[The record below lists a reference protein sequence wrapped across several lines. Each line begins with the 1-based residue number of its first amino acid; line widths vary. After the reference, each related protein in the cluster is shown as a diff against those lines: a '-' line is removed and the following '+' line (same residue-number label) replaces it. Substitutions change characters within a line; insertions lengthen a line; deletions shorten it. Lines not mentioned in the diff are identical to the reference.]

1 MACQEFTV
9 LYTHQKTKKS
19 KIWQDGVLKTST
31 GGNKATLFDDR
42 GQCLESVFV
51 KSQVKPGD
59 DLESDRYLITIEA
72 AEVTENCRSEL
83 PKKTEAPI
91 LNRNHLKPT
100 GLSLPHLPVGLKRKH
115 TGFQGP
121 RQVEKKMMPMED
133 DAAIISPTSKWS
145 QSSFP
150 SQLHITSPLFST
162 ICKKDA
168 ETNLP
173 SRSNN
178 DACTSSDRDGMSVSS
193 LVSTSYI
200 GIPKEMIHNRNQS
213 ISISGQME
221 SNCQTINGVA
231 VSQNLRSKAEIIAL
245 LKSKPT
251 QLCKEQKPSE
261 ITECFSGD
269 QPSENTG
276 ILFKRKSETLS
287 GHMDNSDRESAK
299 NIQHQYT
306 TEKTITHNH
315 WDVYMLPNS
324 AELSCDKEVTV
335 RRHDK
340 TSNLGLD
347 LQDPYNPKASQ
358 FMTAFVQP
366 VEKELNY
373 SRMELTDHER
383 QYSWDCKTVSQASA
397 SSRTDW
403 ATQLPTI
410 NESFGKDQPNTCVL
424 SESNINKECNIQ
436 FVSSSEDV
444 YSRSTNG
451 SITFE
456 TNLPKSNENVVT
468 ESLKDSKVSSAQSQ
482 SEPLPRINSASVVN
496 ESRISGHVTWA
507 GSGAISEELTVC
519 EDVSDQAEQFMEINF
534 NLLDAFDFS
543 DTEDKVVCES
553 NMFSQG
559 SACLTKGA
567 MAQNGERRVHRNCE
581 VMLHSNE
588 EGVVKYSTVLG
599 ERDDNEIRESL
610 PLKLGDETC
619 EGCDKSVKDALTPL
633 IELGQSGA
641 ENIIEGMNASTLNTE
656 TPSSKKDLSFSP
668 VCTVSDLI
676 VNKKCSNDFVHSR
689 VSNYECDTR
698 NNKFEKTEIISYVPA
713 TLQTS
718 VMDKN
723 PEKDVVHLGGTNSQD
738 STLENYL
745 GASGDDMK
753 PISPLQALSLK
764 ACNSDDLCQY
774 ITGKYCT
781 AFDKEHTRVSR
792 TATYPLTKRHS
803 TSKEAGIGE
812 TEFENGLSI
821 MPSIHE
827 AREGERMG
835 TDCLKHLAQIDN
847 SSGLPQLAND
857 ITLLRSLTEHK
868 TALESL
874 QMMEDNNGL
883 LYQRETTKEKSE
895 PAEELEARQQ
905 LAEVSYS
912 EDMQTSYLYFDPP
925 EVVQSS
931 MNNEVE
937 KSVAAFQALVPGQ
950 GTFDHQSKPAEFQGH
965 QVQGSATSELVMR
978 PPYSQLGWNQYPDTV
993 EHESL
998 TTDNY
1003 LLSPQ
1008 LSSSSVMT
1016 GLIQSPGSRSLREE
1030 DLNFITEDNF
1040 QNKCDFIEDPV
1051 PSASLMLNFTTSSHS
1066 DFNLRL
1072 TQWTSWEPNK
1082 MPLLRVLEEV
1092 FQVLSVQQVPS
1103 LNSDS
1108 MSPTPMSEE
1117 NRIDIQEQKSLTSRC
1132 LPSDKDNSAYLF
1144 RIEES
1149 SCSGDGNLSRLP
1161 STLRTRTPLIIV
1173 PATEEIPDSEV
1184 YYSGVIDCEEVQQSF
1199 GSPTVN
1205 FYDKSGEFPVCAFG
1219 PEDRKYETSVPVECL
1234 QEREREFIQPVFSKA
1249 TSQNRQS
1256 KWLKYQNTAQCD
1268 VITQNRGDVKLTDY
1282 FCAENVFGMPHAD
1295 TRESQSDDMNKSLPD
1310 SVHLQMIKG
1319 ILGKHGRN
1327 FSSQDSVSEGKIISL
1342 HLNQIP
1348 IAEEA
1353 QKVLAQ
1359 LTHRGVIGGTQDVSI
1374 SELSF
1379 PSGDKVKC
1387 TNLPKRQ
1394 TYIPTVFQSY
1404 VHYKQIFTAALTEQL
1419 NILFFELSQRL
1430 HKALSKVNTSFCKS
1444 VKDGQEGS
1452 KENCV
1457 PLCNH
1462 KHPAKLVMVKKE
1474 GQNKGRLFYTCDA
1487 PKTDQCK
1494 FFKWIE
1500 EVNPGQLKSRHS
1512 LVLHDIKSIGAY
1524 LRCQKISI
1532 YEDCQLLVRR
1542 AFDVQRKHC
1551 SKLKK
1556 LMIANA
1562 RFDGDSKSKL
1572 YLKLSRKEYSSVY
1585 SKDDLW
1591 VVSKTL
1597 FFESLDT
1604 FIACSAFFGPS
1615 SSNEVELLPLKGYYP
1630 SHWCSNMIV
1639 HALLVCNAST
1649 ELTTLRNMLEY
1660 FNPATVPL
1668 MKYLLKMPFRAE
1680 NANRVNKKKFI
1691 PPALNTKSTM
1701 MCGLLSPEVTLG
1713 LARKMIQTFQL
1724 NPDQASAL
1732 IQIAQMMASH
1742 DNDVQMEKQQ
1752 AFPITIIHGVFGA
1765 GKSYL
1770 LSVVVLFLV
1779 QLFESSEAAEGSRPT
1794 PWKLLIASSTN
1805 VAVDRVLLGLL
1816 DLGFE
1821 DFIRVGSVRKIAKP
1835 VLPYSLHAGS
1845 GSENEQLKELLALM
1859 KKDLTPAEK
1868 IYVRKSIEQH
1878 KLGTNKAILQQ
1889 VRVVGA
1895 TCAACPF
1902 PSMNNLKFPVVV
1914 LDECSQM
1921 TEPVSLLPI
1930 ARFECEK
1937 LILVG
1942 DPKQLPPTIQG
1953 SEGSHD
1959 NGLEQTLF
1967 DRLCLMGHDAVFLR
1981 TQYRCHPAI
1990 SAVVN
1995 DLFYEG
2001 NLLDGISEMDRS
2013 PLLDWLPT
2021 LCFFNVNG
2029 AEQIERDNS
2038 FYNMAEVY
2046 FVIKLIQS
2054 LIASGIEG
2062 SMIGVITLYKS
2073 QMYKIYNL
2081 LSAVHS
2087 DALEIKAVQV
2097 STVDA
2102 FQGAEKEIIVLSC
2115 VRTRQVGFIDSEKR
2129 MNVALTRGKRHLLI
2143 VGNLACLSKNKLWG
2157 RVIHHCEGRENG
2169 LQHVSQYEQQLNN
2182 ILKYYLEKKK
2192 GEKNKQKKEIKKS
2205 FTSGKVLL
2213 PT

>member
-1 MACQEFTV
+1 
-9 LYTHQKTKKS
+9 
-19 KIWQDGVLKTST
+19 
-31 GGNKATLFDDR
+31 
-42 GQCLESVFV
+42 
-51 KSQVKPGD
+51 
-59 DLESDRYLITIEA
+59 
-72 AEVTENCRSEL
+72 
-83 PKKTEAPI
+83 
-91 LNRNHLKPT
+91 
-100 GLSLPHLPVGLKRKH
+100 
-115 TGFQGP
+115 
-121 RQVEKKMMPMED
+121 
-133 DAAIISPTSKWS
+133 
-145 QSSFP
+145 
-150 SQLHITSPLFST
+150 
-162 ICKKDA
+162 
-168 ETNLP
+168 
-173 SRSNN
+173 
-178 DACTSSDRDGMSVSS
+178 
-193 LVSTSYI
+193 
-200 GIPKEMIHNRNQS
+200 
-213 ISISGQME
+213 
-221 SNCQTINGVA
+221 
-231 VSQNLRSKAEIIAL
+231 
-245 LKSKPT
+245 
-251 QLCKEQKPSE
+251 
-261 ITECFSGD
+261 
-269 QPSENTG
+269 
-276 ILFKRKSETLS
+276 
-287 GHMDNSDRESAK
+287 
-299 NIQHQYT
+299 
-306 TEKTITHNH
+306 
-315 WDVYMLPNS
+315 
-324 AELSCDKEVTV
+324 
-335 RRHDK
+335 
-340 TSNLGLD
+340 
-347 LQDPYNPKASQ
+347 
-358 FMTAFVQP
+358 
-366 VEKELNY
+366 
-373 SRMELTDHER
+373 
-383 QYSWDCKTVSQASA
+383 
-397 SSRTDW
+397 
-403 ATQLPTI
+403 
-410 NESFGKDQPNTCVL
+410 
-424 SESNINKECNIQ
+424 
-436 FVSSSEDV
+436 
-444 YSRSTNG
+444 
-451 SITFE
+451 
-456 TNLPKSNENVVT
+456 
-468 ESLKDSKVSSAQSQ
+468 
-482 SEPLPRINSASVVN
+482 
-496 ESRISGHVTWA
+496 
-507 GSGAISEELTVC
+507 
-519 EDVSDQAEQFMEINF
+519 
-534 NLLDAFDFS
+534 
-543 DTEDKVVCES
+543 
-553 NMFSQG
+553 
-559 SACLTKGA
+559 
-567 MAQNGERRVHRNCE
+567 
-581 VMLHSNE
+581 
-588 EGVVKYSTVLG
+588 
-599 ERDDNEIRESL
+599 
-610 PLKLGDETC
+610 
-619 EGCDKSVKDALTPL
+619 
-633 IELGQSGA
+633 
-641 ENIIEGMNASTLNTE
+641 
-656 TPSSKKDLSFSP
+656 
-668 VCTVSDLI
+668 
-676 VNKKCSNDFVHSR
+676 
-689 VSNYECDTR
+689 
-698 NNKFEKTEIISYVPA
+698 
-713 TLQTS
+713 
-718 VMDKN
+718 
-723 PEKDVVHLGGTNSQD
+723 
-738 STLENYL
+738 
-745 GASGDDMK
+745 
-753 PISPLQALSLK
+753 
-764 ACNSDDLCQY
+764 
-774 ITGKYCT
+774 
-781 AFDKEHTRVSR
+781 
-792 TATYPLTKRHS
+792 
-803 TSKEAGIGE
+803 
-812 TEFENGLSI
+812 
-821 MPSIHE
+821 
-827 AREGERMG
+827 
-835 TDCLKHLAQIDN
+835 
-847 SSGLPQLAND
+847 
-857 ITLLRSLTEHK
+857 
-868 TALESL
+868 
-874 QMMEDNNGL
+874 
-883 LYQRETTKEKSE
+883 
-895 PAEELEARQQ
+895 
-905 LAEVSYS
+905 
-912 EDMQTSYLYFDPP
+912 
-925 EVVQSS
+925 
-931 MNNEVE
+931 MNNEVK
-937 KSVAAFQALVPGQ
+937 KSVAALVAVAPGQ
-950 GTFDHQSKPAEFQGH
+950 GTFDHQSK
-965 QVQGSATSELVMR
+965 
-978 PPYSQLGWNQYPDTV
+978 
-993 EHESL
+993 
-998 TTDNY
+998 
-1003 LLSPQ
+1003 
-1008 LSSSSVMT
+1008 
-1016 GLIQSPGSRSLREE
+1016 SPGSSSLTED

-1040 QNKCDFIEDPV
+1040 QKKCDFIEDPI
-1051 PSASLMLNFTTSSHS
+1051 PSASPVMLNFTTSSHS
-1066 DFNLRL
+1066 DFNLGL

-1082 MPLLRVLEEV
+1082 
-1092 FQVLSVQQVPS
+1092 VLSVQQVPS

-1108 MSPTPMSEE
+1108 MFPTPRSEE

-1132 LPSDKDNSAYLF
+1132 LPSDKDNSAYFF

-1161 STLRTRTPLIIV
+1161 STLRTRTPLITV

-1234 QEREREFIQPVFSKA
+1234 EERKGEFIQPVFSNA

-1256 KWLKYQNTAQCD
+1256 KWLKYQNRAQCD
-1268 VITQNRGDVKLTDY
+1268 LITQNRGDVKVTDY

-1295 TRESQSDDMNKSLPD
+1295 TRESQSDAMNKSLPD

-1353 QKVLAQ
+1353 QKVLGQ
-1359 LTHRGVIGGTQDVSI
+1359 LTHRGVIGGTQDISI

-1419 NILFFELSQRL
+1419 NILLFELSQRL

-1444 VKDGQEGS
+1444 VKGGREES

-1462 KHPAKLVMVKKE
+1462 NHPAKLVMVKKE

-1524 LRCQKISI
+1524 LRCQKISL
-1532 YEDCQLLVRR
+1532 YEDCQLLVR
-1542 AFDVQRKHC
+1542 
-1551 SKLKK
+1551 
-1556 LMIANA
+1556 
-1562 RFDGDSKSKL
+1562 
-1572 YLKLSRKEYSSVY
+1572 
-1585 SKDDLW
+1585 
-1591 VVSKTL
+1591 
-1597 FFESLDT
+1597 
-1604 FIACSAFFGPS
+1604 
-1615 SSNEVELLPLKGYYP
+1615 
-1630 SHWCSNMIV
+1630 
-1639 HALLVCNAST
+1639 
-1649 ELTTLRNMLEY
+1649 
-1660 FNPATVPL
+1660 
-1668 MKYLLKMPFRAE
+1668 PFRAE
-1680 NANRVNKKKFI
+1680 HANRVNKRKFI
-1691 PPALNTKSTM
+1691 PPALNTKTTM

-1732 IQIAQMMASH
+1732 IQIAQMMGSH
-1742 DNDVQMEKQQ
+1742 ENDVQMEKQQ

-1779 QLFESSEAAEGSRPT
+1779 QLFESSEAAEGTRPT

-1845 GSENEQLKELLALM
+1845 GSENEQLKELLAMM

-1868 IYVRKSIEQH
+1868 IYVRKSIEHH

-1953 SEGSHD
+1953 SEGAHD

-2013 PLLDWLPT
+2013 PLLDWLPA

-2029 AEQIERDNS
+2029 TEQIERDNS

-2046 FVIKLIQS
+2046 FIIKLIQS

-2143 VGNLACLSKNKLWG
+2143 VGNLACL
-2157 RVIHHCEGRENG
+2157 RRENG

-2192 GEKNKQKKEIKKS
+2192 EEKNKQKKEIKKS
-2205 FTSGKVLL
+2205 LSHQKKV
-2213 PT
+2213 

>member
-19 KIWQDGVLKTST
+19 KIWQDGVLKTSI
-31 GGNKATLFDDR
+31 GGNKVKNSAP
-42 GQCLESVFV
+42 FV
-51 KSQVKPGD
+51 LSAK
-59 DLESDRYLITIEA
+59 
-72 AEVTENCRSEL
+72 VTENCRSEL
-83 PKKTEAPI
+83 PKKTEAPT
-91 LNRNHLKPT
+91 LNRNSLKPT

-121 RQVEKKMMPMED
+121 RQVEKKMVPMED
-133 DAAIISPTSKWS
+133 DAAIISPSSKWS

-162 ICKKDA
+162 TCKKDS

-173 SRSNN
+173 SHSNN
-178 DACTSSDRDGMSVSS
+178 DACTSRDRDGMSVSS

-200 GIPKEMIHNRNQS
+200 RIPKEVICNRNHS

-221 SNCQTINGVA
+221 SNCQTVNGVA
-231 VSQNLRSKAEIIAL
+231 VSQSIRSKAQIIAL
-245 LKSKPT
+245 LNSKPT

-261 ITECFSGD
+261 ITECFSGC
-269 QPSENTG
+269 QPSESTG

-287 GHMDNSDRESAK
+287 GHMDNSDRESTK

-306 TEKTITHNH
+306 TEKTITNNR

-324 AELSCDKEVTV
+324 AELSCDEEVTE

-347 LQDPYNPKASQ
+347 LQDRYNPKASQ
-358 FMTAFVQP
+358 FVTAFVQP

-373 SRMELTDHER
+373 SHVKLTDDK
-383 QYSWDCKTVSQASA
+383 QYSCDCKTVSQASA
-397 SSRTDW
+397 FSRSDW
-403 ATQLPTI
+403 TTQLSTI
-410 NESFGKDQPNTCVL
+410 NESFGKDQPNTFVL
-424 SESNINKECNIQ
+424 SESNINKESNIQ

-451 SITFE
+451 FITFE
-456 TNLPKSNENVVT
+456 TNLPKSNEHAVT
-468 ESLKDSKVSSAQSQ
+468 ESPKDLEVSSAQSQ
-482 SEPLPRINSASVVN
+482 SEPLPRINSGSVVN
-496 ESRISGHVTWA
+496 EARISGDVTWA
-507 GSGAISEELTVC
+507 GPGAINEELTVC
-519 EDVSDQAEQFMEINF
+519 GDVSDQAEQFMEINF

-567 MAQNGERRVHRNCE
+567 VAQNGERRVHRNCE

-588 EGVVKYSTVLG
+588 ERVVKYSTMLG
-599 ERDDNEIRESL
+599 ERDDNQIRESL
-610 PLKLGDETC
+610 PLKLCDETC
-619 EGCDKSVKDALTPL
+619 EGFDKSVKDALTPSL
-633 IELGQSGA
+633 IELGHSGA
-641 ENIIEGMNASTLNTE
+641 ENIVEGMNASTLNIE
-656 TPSSKKDLSFSP
+656 TTGSKKGLDFSP
-668 VCTVSDLI
+668 V
-676 VNKKCSNDFVHSR
+676 
-689 VSNYECDTR
+689 
-698 NNKFEKTEIISYVPA
+698 
-713 TLQTS
+713 
-718 VMDKN
+718 
-723 PEKDVVHLGGTNSQD
+723 
-738 STLENYL
+738 
-745 GASGDDMK
+745 
-753 PISPLQALSLK
+753 
-764 ACNSDDLCQY
+764 
-774 ITGKYCT
+774 
-781 AFDKEHTRVSR
+781 
-792 TATYPLTKRHS
+792 
-803 TSKEAGIGE
+803 
-812 TEFENGLSI
+812 
-821 MPSIHE
+821 
-827 AREGERMG
+827 
-835 TDCLKHLAQIDN
+835 
-847 SSGLPQLAND
+847 SGLQHPVLLSQ
-857 ITLLRSLTEHK
+857 TLPSGSNTDPGSESLVPKLQVYLK
-868 TALESL
+868 TAHRS
-874 QMMEDNNGL
+874 
-883 LYQRETTKEKSE
+883 
-895 PAEELEARQQ
+895 
-905 LAEVSYS
+905 
-912 EDMQTSYLYFDPP
+912 
-925 EVVQSS
+925 
-931 MNNEVE
+931 
-937 KSVAAFQALVPGQ
+937 ALPV
-950 GTFDHQSKPAEFQGH
+950 EFQGH
-965 QVQGSATSELVMR
+965 QVQGSAASELVMR

-1008 LSSSSVMT
+1008 LSSSSIVT
-1016 GLIQSPGSRSLREE
+1016 GSI
-1030 DLNFITEDNF
+1030 
-1040 QNKCDFIEDPV
+1040 
-1051 PSASLMLNFTTSSHS
+1051 
-1066 DFNLRL
+1066 
-1072 TQWTSWEPNK
+1072 
-1082 MPLLRVLEEV
+1082 EV
-1092 FQVLSVQQVPS
+1092 FSSVQQVPL

-1108 MSPTPMSEE
+1108 MSPTPRSEE

-1132 LPSDKDNSAYLF
+1132 LPSDKDNS
-1144 RIEES
+1144 
-1149 SCSGDGNLSRLP
+1149 
-1161 STLRTRTPLIIV
+1161 
-1173 PATEEIPDSEV
+1173 
-1184 YYSGVIDCEEVQQSF
+1184 QSL

-1234 QEREREFIQPVFSKA
+1234 EERQGEFIQPVFSNA

-1268 VITQNRGDVKLTDY
+1268 LITQNRGDVKVTDY

-1295 TRESQSDDMNKSLPD
+1295 TGESQSDAMNKSLPN

-1327 FSSQDSVSEGKIISL
+1327 FSSQDSVSEGKILSL

-1353 QKVLAQ
+1353 QKVLGF
-1359 LTHRGVIGGTQDVSI
+1359 LMPSFVTLQDISI

-1419 NILFFELSQRL
+1419 NILLFELSQRL

-1444 VKDGQEGS
+1444 VKDGQEES

-1487 PKTDQCK
+1487 PKIDQCK

-1532 YEDCQLLVRR
+1532 YEECQLLVRR

-1562 RFDGDSKSKL
+1562 QFDGDSKSKL

-1630 SHWCSNMIV
+1630 SNWCSNMIV

-1668 MKYLLKMPFRAE
+1668 MKYLLKIAE
-1680 NANRVNKKKFI
+1680 HANRVNKRKFI

-1713 LARKMIQTFQL
+1713 LARKMIQRFQL
-1724 NPDQASAL
+1724 NTDQASAL
-1732 IQIAQMMASH
+1732 IQIAQMVALH
-1742 DNDVQMEKQQ
+1742 ENDVQMEKQQ

-1816 DLGFE
+1816 ELGFE

-1868 IYVRKSIEQH
+1868 IYVRKSIEHH

-1902 PSMNNLKFPVVV
+1902 PSMNNFKFPVVV

-1942 DPKQLPPTIQG
+1942 DPRQLPPTIQG
-1953 SEGSHD
+1953 SEGAHN

-2029 AEQIERDNS
+2029 TEQIERDNS

-2046 FVIKLIQS
+2046 FIIKLIQS

-2073 QMYKIYNL
+2073 QMYKISNL

-2143 VGNLACLSKNKLWG
+2143 VGNLACLSQNKLWG
-2157 RVIHHCEGRENG
+2157 RVIHHCEGVASALEDRIKIQND
-2169 LQHVSQYEQQLNN
+2169 LD
-2182 ILKYYLEKKK
+2182 KLEKWSEVNRMKF
-2192 GEKNKQKKEIKKS
+2192 NKDKC
-2205 FTSGKVLL
+2205 KVLHL
-2213 PT
+2213 RRNNQSVAHIQNGK

>member
-19 KIWQDGVLKTST
+19 KIWQDGVLKAGI

-42 GQCLESVFV
+42 GQCLESLFV
-51 KSQVKPGD
+51 KSQVKLGD

-72 AEVTENCRSEL
+72 AKVTENCRSEL

-91 LNRNHLKPT
+91 LNRNSLKPT

-121 RQVEKKMMPMED
+121 RQVEKKMVPMED
-133 DAAIISPTSKWS
+133 DTAIISPTSKWS

-162 ICKKDA
+162 TCKKDA
-168 ETNLP
+168 ETNLL
-173 SRSNN
+173 SHSNN
-178 DACTSSDRDGMSVSS
+178 DACTSSDRECMSVSS
-193 LVSTSYI
+193 LASTSYI
-200 GIPKEMIHNRNQS
+200 GIPKEVIHNRNQN

-231 VSQNLRSKAEIIAL
+231 VSQNIRSKAQIIAL

-261 ITECFSGD
+261 ITECFSGC

-276 ILFKRKSETLS
+276 ILFKQKSETLS
-287 GHMDNSDRESAK
+287 GHMDNSDRESTK

-306 TEKTITHNH
+306 TEKTITNNH

-324 AELSCDKEVTV
+324 AELSCDEEVTV

-340 TSNLGLD
+340 TSNLGLH

-358 FMTAFVQP
+358 FVTAFVQP

-383 QYSWDCKTVSQASA
+383 QYSSDSKTVSQASA

-403 ATQLPTI
+403 ATQLSSI
-410 NESFGKDQPNTCVL
+410 NESFGKEQPNTCVL
-424 SESNINKECNIQ
+424 SESNKNKESNIQ

-482 SEPLPRINSASVVN
+482 SEPLPRINSGSIAN

-507 GSGAISEELTVC
+507 GSGAINEELTIC
-519 EDVSDQAEQFMEINF
+519 GDVSDQAEPFMEINF

-543 DTEDKVVCES
+543 DIQDKVVCES

-567 MAQNGERRVHRNCE
+567 MAQNGERRFHRNCE

-588 EGVVKYSTVLG
+588 ERVVKYSAVLG
-599 ERDDNEIRESL
+599 ERDDNQIRESL
-610 PLKLGDETC
+610 PLKLCDETC
-619 EGCDKSVKDALTPL
+619 EGCDRSVKDALTPL
-633 IELGQSGA
+633 IELGHSGG
-641 ENIIEGMNASTLNTE
+641 ENIVEGMNASTLNTE
-656 TPSSKKDLSFSP
+656 TTGSRKDLDFSP
-668 VCTVSDLI
+668 VCTISDLI
-676 VNKKCSNDFVHSR
+676 VNKKCSNNFVHHGA
-689 VSNYECDTR
+689 SNYECDTR
-698 NNKFEKTEIISYVPA
+698 NNKFEKTEIISYNPA
-713 TLQTS
+713 TLQTC

-723 PEKDVVHLGGTNSQD
+723 PEKD
-738 STLENYL
+738 
-745 GASGDDMK
+745 
-753 PISPLQALSLK
+753 
-764 ACNSDDLCQY
+764 
-774 ITGKYCT
+774 
-781 AFDKEHTRVSR
+781 VSR

-812 TEFENGLSI
+812 TEFANGSSI

-827 AREGERMG
+827 VREGEQMG

-847 SSGLPQLAND
+847 SSGLPELANG

-874 QMMEDNNGL
+874 QMLEDNNGL
-883 LYQRETTKEKSE
+883 LYQQKTTKEKSE

-912 EDMQTSYLYFDPP
+912 EDMQPSYLYLDPP
-925 EVVQSS
+925 EVV
-931 MNNEVE
+931 
-937 KSVAAFQALVPGQ
+937 
-950 GTFDHQSKPAEFQGH
+950 PAEFQGH
-965 QVQGSATSELVMR
+965 QVQGSAASELVMR
-978 PPYSQLGWNQYPDTV
+978 PPYSQLGWNQYPDTI

-1008 LSSSSVMT
+1008 LSSSSVVT
-1016 GLIQSPGSRSLREE
+1016 SLIQSPGSSSLTED

-1040 QNKCDFIEDPV
+1040 QKKCDFIEDPI
-1051 PSASLMLNFTTSSHS
+1051 PRASSVMLNFTTSSHT
-1066 DFNLRL
+1066 DFNLGL

-1082 MPLLRVLEEV
+1082 
-1092 FQVLSVQQVPS
+1092 VLSVQQVPS

-1108 MSPTPMSEE
+1108 MSSTPRSEE
-1117 NRIDIQEQKSLTSRC
+1117 NRIDIEEQKSLTSRS

-1149 SCSGDGNLSRLP
+1149 PCSGDGNLSRLP
-1161 STLRTRTPLIIV
+1161 STLRTRTPLITV
-1173 PATEEIPDSEV
+1173 PATEEIPDTEV
-1184 YYSGVIDCEEVQQSF
+1184 YYSGVIDCEEVQQFF

-1219 PEDRKYETSVPVECL
+1219 PGRKYETSVPIECL
-1234 QEREREFIQPVFSKA
+1234 EEKGEFIQPVFSNV

-1256 KWLKYQNTAQCD
+1256 KWLKYQDTAQCD
-1268 VITQNRGDVKLTDY
+1268 LITQNRGDVKVTDY

-1295 TRESQSDDMNKSLPD
+1295 MRESQSNAMNKSLPD

-1319 ILGKHGRN
+1319 ILGKH

-1353 QKVLAQ
+1353 QKVLGQ
-1359 LTHRGVIGGTQDVSI
+1359 LTHRGVIGGTQDISI

-1379 PSGDKVKC
+1379 PSEDKVKC
-1387 TNLPKRQ
+1387 TTLPKRQ

-1419 NILFFELSQRL
+1419 NILLFEGSQRL

-1444 VKDGQEGS
+1444 VKDGREES

-1562 RFDGDSKSKL
+1562 KFDGDSKSKL

-1615 SSNEVELLPLKGYYP
+1615 SSNEVELLPLKGYCP
-1630 SHWCSNMIV
+1630 SNWCSNMIV

-1660 FNPATVPL
+1660 FSPATVPL

-1680 NANRVNKKKFI
+1680 HANRVNKRKFI

-1732 IQIAQMMASH
+1732 IQIAQMMTSH
-1742 DNDVQMEKQQ
+1742 ENDVQMEKQQ

-1779 QLFESSEAAEGSRPT
+1779 QLFESSEAAEGSRPP

-1805 VAVDRVLLGLL
+1805 VAVDRILLGLL

-1868 IYVRKSIEQH
+1868 IYVRKSIEHH

-1953 SEGSHD
+1953 SEGAHD

-1981 TQYRCHPAI
+1981 TQYRCHPTI

-2029 AEQIERDNS
+2029 TEQIERDNS

-2046 FVIKLIQS
+2046 FIIKLIQS

-2157 RVIHHCEGRENG
+2157 CVIHHCEGRENG
-2169 LQHVSQYEQQLNN
+2169 LQHVSHYEQQLNN

-2192 GEKNKQKKEIKKS
+2192 RKE
-2205 FTSGKVLL
+2205 
-2213 PT
+2213 

>member
-1 MACQEFTV
+1 MACQEFTI
-9 LYTHQKTKKS
+9 LYTHQKTKKL
-19 KIWQDGVLKTST
+19 KVWQDGVLKTSI

-59 DLESDRYLITIEA
+59 DLESDRYLITIEEA
-72 AEVTENCRSEL
+72 KVTENCGSEQ

-91 LNRNHLKPT
+91 LNRNSLKPT
-100 GLSLPHLPVGLKRKH
+100 GLSLPRLPVGLKRKH

-121 RQVEKKMMPMED
+121 RQIEKKMVPMED
-133 DAAIISPTSKWS
+133 NAAIISPSSKWS
-145 QSSFP
+145 HSSFP

-162 ICKKDA
+162 TCKKDA
-168 ETNLP
+168 KTNLP
-173 SRSNN
+173 SHSNN
-178 DACTSSDRDGMSVSS
+178 DSCASSDRDGMPVSS

-200 GIPKEMIHNRNQS
+200 GIPKEVIHNRNHS
-213 ISISGQME
+213 ISISEQME
-221 SNCQTINGVA
+221 SNCQIINGEA
-231 VSQNLRSKAEIIAL
+231 VSQNIRSKAQIIAL

-261 ITECFSGD
+261 ITECFSGC
-269 QPSENTG
+269 QPSESTG

-287 GHMDNSDRESAK
+287 GHMDNSDRESTK

-306 TEKTITHNH
+306 TEKIITNNC

-324 AELSCDKEVTV
+324 TELSCDEEVTE

-347 LQDPYNPKASQ
+347 LQDPYNPKVSQ
-358 FMTAFVQP
+358 FETAFVQP

-373 SRMELTDHER
+373 SCMKLSDHER
-383 QYSWDCKTVSQASA
+383 QYSWDCKIASQASA
-397 SSRTDW
+397 SSRSDW
-403 ATQLPTI
+403 ATQLSTI
-410 NESFGKDQPNTCVL
+410 NESSGEDQPHTCVL
-424 SESNINKECNIQ
+424 SESNINKESNIQ
-436 FVSSSEDV
+436 FVSSSEEV

-456 TNLPKSNENVVT
+456 INLPKSNEHAVT
-468 ESLKDSKVSSAQSQ
+468 ESLKDSAASSAQSQ
-482 SEPLPRINSASVVN
+482 SQPLPRINSGSVVN
-496 ESRISGHVTWA
+496 ESRISGDVTWA
-507 GSGAISEELTVC
+507 GPGAINEELTVC
-519 EDVSDQAEQFMEINF
+519 GDVSDQAEQFMEINF

-559 SACLTKGA
+559 SACLKKGA

-588 EGVVKYSTVLG
+588 ERVVKYSAMLG
-599 ERDDNEIRESL
+599 ERDDNQIRESL
-610 PLKLGDETC
+610 PLKLCDETY
-619 EGCDKSVKDALTPL
+619 EGFDKSVKDALTPSL
-633 IELGQSGA
+633 IELGHSEA
-641 ENIIEGMNASTLNTE
+641 ENIVKGMSASTLNIE
-656 TPSSKKDLSFSP
+656 TTGSERGFDFSP
-668 VCTVSDLI
+668 VCTVSDLL
-676 VNKKCSNDFVHSR
+676 VNKKCSDDFVHSG
-689 VSNYECDTR
+689 VSNYECDTK
-698 NNKFEKTEIISYVPA
+698 NNKFEKTEIISYIPA

-723 PEKDVVHLGGTNSQD
+723 PEKDVLHLGGTNSQD
-738 STLENYL
+738 NSLENYL
-745 GASGDDMK
+745 GASGDDIK
-753 PISPLQALSLK
+753 PVSSLLALPLR
-764 ACNSDDLCQY
+764 ACNSNDPCQY
-774 ITGKYCT
+774 ITSKYCIALDT
-781 AFDKEHTRVSR
+781 LDKEHTQVSR
-792 TATYPLTKRHS
+792 TATYPLTKGHS
-803 TSKEAGIGE
+803 SSKGAGIGE
-812 TEFENGLSI
+812 MEFENGSSI

-847 SSGLPQLAND
+847 SSGLPELANG

-874 QMMEDNNGL
+874 QMMEENNSL

-912 EDMQTSYLYFDPP
+912 EDMQTSYFYFDSP
-925 EVVQSS
+925 ELMQSS
-931 MNNEVE
+931 MNNKGE
-937 KSVAAFQALVPGQ
+937 KSVAALLAVVPGQ
-950 GTFDHQSKPAEFQGH
+950 ETFVHQPKPVEFQGH
-965 QVQGSATSELVMR
+965 HVQGSAASELVRR
-978 PPYSQLGWNQYPDTV
+978 PPYSQLKWNQYPDTV

-1003 LLSPQ
+1003 LLSPH
-1008 LSSSSVMT
+1008 LPSSSIVT
-1016 GLIQSPGSRSLREE
+1016 GLIQSPGSRSLTED
-1030 DLNFITEDNF
+1030 DLNFITKDNF
-1040 QNKCDFIEDPV
+1040 QKKFDFIEDAI
-1051 PSASLMLNFTTSSHS
+1051 PSASSAMLNFTSSSHS
-1066 DFNLRL
+1066 DFNLGL
-1072 TQWTSWEPNK
+1072 TQSTSWEPNK
-1082 MPLLRVLEEV
+1082 V
-1092 FQVLSVQQVPS
+1092 FSSVQQIPS

-1108 MSPTPMSEE
+1108 TSPTPRSEE
-1117 NRIDIQEQKSLTSRC
+1117 NRIDIQEQKFLTSRC
-1132 LPSDKDNSAYLF
+1132 LPSDKENSAYFF

-1149 SCSGDGNLSRLP
+1149 FSSGDGNLSRLP
-1161 STLRTRTPLIIV
+1161 STLRTRMPLITV

-1205 FYDKSGEFPVCAFG
+1205 FYDKSASFPVCAFG
-1219 PEDRKYETSVPVECL
+1219 PEDKKYETSVPVECL
-1234 QEREREFIQPVFSKA
+1234 EERQGEFIQPVFSNA

-1268 VITQNRGDVKLTDY
+1268 LITQNRGDVKVTDY
-1282 FCAENVFGMPHAD
+1282 FCADNVFGMPLAD
-1295 TRESQSDDMNKSLPD
+1295 TRESQSDAMNKSLPD
-1310 SVHLQMIKG
+1310 SMHLQMIKG

-1327 FSSQDSVSEGKIISL
+1327 FSSQDSVSEGKILSL

-1353 QKVLAQ
+1353 QKVLGQ
-1359 LTHRGVIGGTQDVSI
+1359 LTHRGVIGGTQDISI

-1419 NILFFELSQRL
+1419 NILLFELSQRL
-1430 HKALSKVNTSFCKS
+1430 HKALSKVNTSFCTS
-1444 VKDGQEGS
+1444 VKDGQEER

-1462 KHPAKLVMVKKE
+1462 KYPAKLVMVKKE

-1487 PKTDQCK
+1487 PKADQCK

-1500 EVNPGQLKSRHS
+1500 EVNPGQLKSRPS

-1532 YEDCQLLVRR
+1532 YEECQLLVRR

-1556 LMIANA
+1556 SMIAND

-1597 FFESLDT
+1597 YFESLDT

-1630 SHWCSNMIV
+1630 SNWCSNMIV
-1639 HALLVCNAST
+1639 YALLVCNAST

-1660 FNPATVPL
+1660 FNPATLPL
-1668 MKYLLKMPFRAE
+1668 MKYLLEMPFKVE
-1680 NANRVNKKKFI
+1680 HANRVNKRKFI

-1713 LARKMIQTFQL
+1713 LARKMIQIFQL

-1732 IQIAQMMASH
+1732 IQIAQMMASPE
-1742 DNDVQMEKQQ
+1742 NDAQMEKQ

-1779 QLFESSEAAEGSRPT
+1779 QLFENSEAAEGSRPT

-1835 VLPYSLHAGS
+1835 ILPFSLHAGS

-1868 IYVRKSIEQH
+1868 IYVRKSIDHH

-1902 PSMNNLKFPVVV
+1902 PSMNDLKFPVVV

-1953 SEGSHD
+1953 SEGAHD

-2001 NLLDGISEMDRS
+2001 NVLDGISEMDRS

-2029 AEQIERDNS
+2029 TEQIERDNS
-2038 FYNMAEVY
+2038 FYNMAEVH
-2046 FVIKLIQS
+2046 FIIKLIQS
-2054 LIASGIEG
+2054 LIASGIDG
-2062 SMIGVITLYKS
+2062 SIIGVITLYKS

-2087 DALEIKAVQV
+2087 DALEIKAIQV

-2115 VRTRQVGFIDSEKR
+2115 VRTKQVGFIDSEKR

-2157 RVIHHCEGRENG
+2157 RVIDHCEGRENG
-2169 LQHVSQYEQQLNN
+2169 LQHVSQYEEQLNN
-2182 ILKYYLEKKK
+2182 ILKYYLEKKERISK
-2192 GEKNKQKKEIKKS
+2192 RKIKKS
-2205 FTSGKVLL
+2205 LSQQEKGIKIVCFSM
-2213 PT
+2213 

>member
-19 KIWQDGVLKTST
+19 KIWQDGVLKTSI

-72 AEVTENCRSEL
+72 AKVTENCRSEL
-83 PKKTEAPI
+83 PKKTEAPT
-91 LNRNHLKPT
+91 LNRNSLKPT

-121 RQVEKKMMPMED
+121 RQVEKKMVPMED
-133 DAAIISPTSKWS
+133 DAAIISPSSKWS

-162 ICKKDA
+162 TCKKDS

-173 SRSNN
+173 SHSNN
-178 DACTSSDRDGMSVSS
+178 DACTSRDRDGMSVSS

-200 GIPKEMIHNRNQS
+200 RIPKEVICNRNHS

-221 SNCQTINGVA
+221 SNCQTVNGVA
-231 VSQNLRSKAEIIAL
+231 VSQSIRSKAQIIAL
-245 LKSKPT
+245 LNSKPT

-261 ITECFSGD
+261 ITECFSGC
-269 QPSENTG
+269 QPSESTG

-287 GHMDNSDRESAK
+287 GHMDNSDRESTK

-306 TEKTITHNH
+306 TEKTITNNR

-324 AELSCDKEVTV
+324 AELSCDEEVTE

-347 LQDPYNPKASQ
+347 LQDRYNPKASQ
-358 FMTAFVQP
+358 FVTAFVQP

-373 SRMELTDHER
+373 SHVKLTDDK
-383 QYSWDCKTVSQASA
+383 QYSCDCKTVSQASA
-397 SSRTDW
+397 FSRSDW
-403 ATQLPTI
+403 TTQLSTI
-410 NESFGKDQPNTCVL
+410 NESFGKDQPNTFVL
-424 SESNINKECNIQ
+424 SESNINKESNIQ

-451 SITFE
+451 FITFE
-456 TNLPKSNENVVT
+456 TNLPKSNEHAVT
-468 ESLKDSKVSSAQSQ
+468 ESPKDLEVSSAQSQ
-482 SEPLPRINSASVVN
+482 SEPLPRINSGSVVN
-496 ESRISGHVTWA
+496 EARISGDVTWA
-507 GSGAISEELTVC
+507 GPGAINEELTVC
-519 EDVSDQAEQFMEINF
+519 GDVSDQAEQFMEINF

-567 MAQNGERRVHRNCE
+567 VAQNGERRVHRNCE

-588 EGVVKYSTVLG
+588 ERVVKYSTMLG
-599 ERDDNEIRESL
+599 ERDDNQIRESL
-610 PLKLGDETC
+610 PLKLCDETC
-619 EGCDKSVKDALTPL
+619 EGFDKSVKDALTPSL
-633 IELGQSGA
+633 IELGHSGA
-641 ENIIEGMNASTLNTE
+641 ENIVEGMNASTLNIE
-656 TPSSKKDLSFSP
+656 TTGSKKGLDFSP

-698 NNKFEKTEIISYVPA
+698 NNKFEKTEIISYIPA

-723 PEKDVVHLGGTNSQD
+723 PEKDVLHLGGTNSQD
-738 STLENYL
+738 SSLENYL
-745 GASGDDMK
+745 GASGDDIK
-753 PISPLQALSLK
+753 PINLLQALSLK
-764 ACNSDDLCQY
+764 TCNSDDPCQH
-774 ITGKYCT
+774 ITGKCCT
-781 AFDKEHTRVSR
+781 AFDTLDKEHTQVSK
-792 TATYPLTKRHS
+792 TATYPLTKGHS
-803 TSKEAGIGE
+803 TSKEARIGE
-812 TEFENGLSI
+812 TEFENGSSI

-827 AREGERMG
+827 TREGERMG
-835 TDCLKHLAQIDN
+835 TDCLKHLAQIEN
-847 SSGLPQLAND
+847 SSGLPELANG

-883 LYQRETTKEKSE
+883 FDQRETAKEKSE

-912 EDMQTSYLYFDPP
+912 EDMQTSYLYFDSP

-937 KSVAAFQALVPGQ
+937 KSVAALLAVVPDQ
-950 GTFDHQSKPAEFQGH
+950 GTLDHQSKPVEFQGH
-965 QVQGSATSELVMR
+965 QVQGSAASELVMR

-1008 LSSSSVMT
+1008 LSSSSIVT
-1016 GLIQSPGSRSLREE
+1016 GSIESPGSRSLTED

-1040 QNKCDFIEDPV
+1040 QKKCDFIEDPI
-1051 PSASLMLNFTTSSHS
+1051 PSASPALLNFTSSSHL
-1066 DFNLRL
+1066 DFNLGL
-1072 TQWTSWEPNK
+1072 TQWTSWEPIK
-1082 MPLLRVLEEV
+1082 V
-1092 FQVLSVQQVPS
+1092 FSSVQQVPL

-1108 MSPTPMSEE
+1108 MSPTPRSEE

-1132 LPSDKDNSAYLF
+1132 LPSDKDNSAYFF

-1149 SCSGDGNLSRLP
+1149 SCLGDGNLSRLP
-1161 STLRTRTPLIIV
+1161 STLRTRMPLITV
-1173 PATEEIPDSEV
+1173 PATEKIPDSEV
-1184 YYSGVIDCEEVQQSF
+1184 YYSGVIDCEEVQQSL

-1234 QEREREFIQPVFSKA
+1234 EERQGEFIQPVFSNA

-1268 VITQNRGDVKLTDY
+1268 LITQNRGDVKVTDY

-1295 TRESQSDDMNKSLPD
+1295 TGESQSDAMNKSLPN

-1327 FSSQDSVSEGKIISL
+1327 FSSQDSVSEGKILSL

-1353 QKVLAQ
+1353 QKVLGQ
-1359 LTHRGVIGGTQDVSI
+1359 LTHRGVIGGTQDISI

-1419 NILFFELSQRL
+1419 NILLFELSQRL

-1444 VKDGQEGS
+1444 VKDGQEES

-1487 PKTDQCK
+1487 PKIDQCK

-1532 YEDCQLLVRR
+1532 YEECQLLVRR

-1562 RFDGDSKSKL
+1562 QFDGDSKSKL

-1630 SHWCSNMIV
+1630 SNWCSNMIV

-1680 NANRVNKKKFI
+1680 HANRVNKRKFI

-1713 LARKMIQTFQL
+1713 LARKMIQRFQL
-1724 NPDQASAL
+1724 NTDQASAL
-1732 IQIAQMMASH
+1732 IQIAQMVALH
-1742 DNDVQMEKQQ
+1742 ENDVQMEKQQ

-1816 DLGFE
+1816 ELGFE

-1868 IYVRKSIEQH
+1868 IYVRKSIEHH

-1902 PSMNNLKFPVVV
+1902 PSMNNFKFPVVV

-1942 DPKQLPPTIQG
+1942 DPRQLPPTIQG
-1953 SEGSHD
+1953 SEGAHN

-2029 AEQIERDNS
+2029 TEQIERDNS

-2046 FVIKLIQS
+2046 FIIKLIQS

-2073 QMYKIYNL
+2073 QMYKISNL

-2143 VGNLACLSKNKLWG
+2143 VGNLACLSQNKLWG

-2192 GEKNKQKKEIKKS
+2192 EEEKNKQKKEIKKS
-2205 FTSGKVLL
+2205 LSQQEKV
-2213 PT
+2213 

>member
-19 KIWQDGVLKTST
+19 KIWQDGVLKTGI

-42 GQCLESVFV
+42 GQCLESLFV
-51 KSQVKPGD
+51 QSQVKPGD

-72 AEVTENCRSEL
+72 AKVTENCRSEL

-91 LNRNHLKPT
+91 LNRNSLKPT

-121 RQVEKKMMPMED
+121 RQVEKKMVPMED
-133 DAAIISPTSKWS
+133 DAAIIISPTSKWS

-162 ICKKDA
+162 TCKKDA

-173 SRSNN
+173 SHSNN
-178 DACTSSDRDGMSVSS
+178 DTCTSSDRDGMSVSS

-200 GIPKEMIHNRNQS
+200 GIPKEVIHNRNQS

-221 SNCQTINGVA
+221 SNCQTINGVG
-231 VSQNLRSKAEIIAL
+231 VSQNIRSKAQIIAL

-251 QLCKEQKPSE
+251 QLCREQKPSE
-261 ITECFSGD
+261 ITECFSGC

-276 ILFKRKSETLS
+276 ILFKQKSETLS
-287 GHMDNSDRESAK
+287 GRMDNSDRESTK

-306 TEKTITHNH
+306 TEKTITNNH

-324 AELSCDKEVTV
+324 AELSCDEEVTV

-358 FMTAFVQP
+358 FVTAFVQP
-366 VEKELNY
+366 VEKDLNY

-403 ATQLPTI
+403 ATQLSTI

-424 SESNINKECNIQ
+424 SESNINKESNIQ

-451 SITFE
+451 SITLE

-482 SEPLPRINSASVVN
+482 SEPLPRINSGSVVN
-496 ESRISGHVTWA
+496 ESRISEHVTWA
-507 GSGAISEELTVC
+507 GSGAINEELTVC
-519 EDVSDQAEQFMEINF
+519 RDVSDQAEQFMEINF

-567 MAQNGERRVHRNCE
+567 MAQNGERRFHRNCE

-588 EGVVKYSTVLG
+588 ERVVKYSTMLG
-599 ERDDNEIRESL
+599 ERDDNQIRESL
-610 PLKLGDETC
+610 PLKLCDETC
-619 EGCDKSVKDALTPL
+619 EGCDRSVKDVLTPL
-633 IELGQSGA
+633 IELGHSGA
-641 ENIIEGMNASTLNTE
+641 ENIVEGMNASTLNTE
-656 TPSSKKDLSFSP
+656 TTGSRKGLDFSP
-668 VCTVSDLI
+668 VCTISDLI
-676 VNKKCSNDFVHSR
+676 VNKKCSNNFVHSGA
-689 VSNYECDTR
+689 SNYECETR
-698 NNKFEKTEIISYVPA
+698 NNKFEKTEIISYIPA
-713 TLQTS
+713 TLQTY

-723 PEKDVVHLGGTNSQD
+723 PEKDV
-738 STLENYL
+738 
-745 GASGDDMK
+745 
-753 PISPLQALSLK
+753 
-764 ACNSDDLCQY
+764 
-774 ITGKYCT
+774 
-781 AFDKEHTRVSR
+781 SR
-792 TATYPLTKRHS
+792 TATHPLTKRHS

-812 TEFENGLSI
+812 TEFENGSSI
-821 MPSIHE
+821 MPSIRE
-827 AREGERMG
+827 VREGERMG

-847 SSGLPQLAND
+847 SSGLPELANG

-874 QMMEDNNGL
+874 QMLEDNNGL

-912 EDMQTSYLYFDPP
+912 EDMQTSYLYLDPP

-937 KSVAAFQALVPGQ
+937 KSVAALLAVAPGQ
-950 GTFDHQSKPAEFQGH
+950 GTFDHQSK
-965 QVQGSATSELVMR
+965 
-978 PPYSQLGWNQYPDTV
+978 
-993 EHESL
+993 
-998 TTDNY
+998 
-1003 LLSPQ
+1003 
-1008 LSSSSVMT
+1008 
-1016 GLIQSPGSRSLREE
+1016 SPGSSSLTEV

-1040 QNKCDFIEDPV
+1040 QKKCDFIEDPI
-1051 PSASLMLNFTTSSHS
+1051 PSASPVMLNFTTSSHS
-1066 DFNLRL
+1066 DFNLGL

-1082 MPLLRVLEEV
+1082 
-1092 FQVLSVQQVPS
+1092 VLSVQQVPS

-1108 MSPTPMSEE
+1108 MFPTPRSEE

-1132 LPSDKDNSAYLF
+1132 LPSDKDNSAYFF

-1161 STLRTRTPLIIV
+1161 STLRTRTPLITV
-1173 PATEEIPDSEV
+1173 PTSEEIPDSEV

-1234 QEREREFIQPVFSKA
+1234 EEREGEFIQPVFSNA

-1256 KWLKYQNTAQCD
+1256 KWLKYQNRAQCD
-1268 VITQNRGDVKLTDY
+1268 LITQNRGDVKVTDY

-1295 TRESQSDDMNKSLPD
+1295 TRESQSDAMNKSLPD

-1353 QKVLAQ
+1353 QKVLGQ
-1359 LTHRGVIGGTQDVSI
+1359 LTHRGVIGGTQDISI

-1419 NILFFELSQRL
+1419 NILLFELSQRL

-1444 VKDGQEGS
+1444 VKDGQEES

-1524 LRCQKISI
+1524 LRCQKISL

-1562 RFDGDSKSKL
+1562 KFDGDSKSKL

-1604 FIACSAFFGPS
+1604 FIACSTFFGPS

-1630 SHWCSNMIV
+1630 SNWCSNMIV

-1680 NANRVNKKKFI
+1680 HANRVNKRKFI
-1691 PPALNTKSTM
+1691 PPALNTKTTM

-1713 LARKMIQTFQL
+1713 LARKTIQTFQL

-1742 DNDVQMEKQQ
+1742 ENDVQMEKQQ

-1845 GSENEQLKELLALM
+1845 GSENEQLKELLAMM

-1868 IYVRKSIEQH
+1868 IYVRKSIEHH

-1953 SEGSHD
+1953 SEGAHD

-2029 AEQIERDNS
+2029 TEQIERDNS

-2046 FVIKLIQS
+2046 FIIKLIQS

-2157 RVIHHCEGRENG
+2157 CVIHHCEGRENG
-2169 LQHVSQYEQQLNN
+2169 LQHVSQFEQQLNN

-2192 GEKNKQKKEIKKS
+2192 EEEKNKQRKETKKS